1 MQHYWREA
9 PIMLRWMSMTNYKRL
24 SDLEREDVSRMLS
37 QGYSLRSI
45 ARSLDRNV
53 STISREIKLG
63 GCNKRTYRAVTAQNR
78 AKRNS
83 SKRKTG
89 KYKLND
95 NPSLWKYILKK
106 MKRKKWSPRQI
117 AEELEKDYPL
127 DMTMRISPEA
137 IYTYIYVLPRG
148 SLKKELTASLRQN
161 HKRRHKQARGVKMER
176 KIEDMLSIE
185 ERPKEVEDRIVP
197 GHWEGDL
204 IIGKN
209 NRSALGTLVERT
221 TRTTILIPVKNRE
234 AEIVAKAFAK
244 EVRKLPQQMKL
255 TMTYDQGREM
265 AQHKLFTRISGIK
278 VYFAHP
284 RSPWERGTNENTN
297 GLIRQF
303 FPKGTDFNKVSRYE
317 VKKVQDLL
325 NGRPRQALDFKKPYE
340 VFNQLINNAV
350 ALNSRN

>member
-1 MQHYWREA
+1 
-9 PIMLRWMSMTNYKRL
+9 MTNYKRL
-24 SDLEREDVSRMLS
+24 SDLEREEISRMLS
-37 QGYSLRSI
+37 QKCSFRSI
-45 ARSLDRNV
+45 AKVLNRNV
-53 STISREIKLG
+53 STVSREICAG
-63 GCNKRTYRAVTAQNR
+63 SGNKYIYRATRAQSR

-89 KYKLND
+89 KHRLND
-95 NPSLWKYILKK
+95 NPVLWAYIKK
-106 MKRKKWSPRQI
+106 KLRKKWSPRQI
-117 AEELEKDYPL
+117 AEELKIDYPE
-127 DMTMRISPEA
+127 DMTMHISPET

-148 SLKKELTASLRQN
+148 SLKKELTACLRQN
-161 HKRRHKQARGVKMER
+161 HKRRYKQSRGVKNTR

-185 ERPKEVEDRIVP
+185 ERPKEVEDRIIP

-221 TRTTILIPVKNRE
+221 TRTTILIQVKNRE
-234 AEIVAKAFAK
+234 AETVAKAFAK
-244 EVRKLPQQMKL
+244 EVKKLPKQMRL
-255 TMTYDQGREM
+255 SMTYDQGREM
-265 AQHKLFTRISGIK
+265 ARHKLFTDITGVK

-303 FPKGTDFNKVSRYE
+303 FPKGIDFNKITRYE

-325 NGRPRQALDFKKPYE
+325 NGRPRQTLNFRKPFE
-340 VFNQLINNAV
+340 VFNELINNNAV
-350 ALNSRN
+350 ALDSRN

>member
-1 MQHYWREA
+1 
-9 PIMLRWMSMTNYKRL
+9 MTNYKRL
-24 SDLEREDVSRMLS
+24 SDLEREDISRMLS
-37 QGYSLRSI
+37 QKCSFRSI
-45 ARSLDRNV
+45 AKILNRNV
-53 STISREIKLG
+53 STISREIGAG
-63 GCNKRTYRAVTAQNR
+63 GCNKYTYRAIKAQNR
-78 AKRNS
+78 ARRNS
-83 SKRKTG
+83 AKRKAG
-89 KYKLND
+89 KYRLSN
-95 NPSLWKYILKK
+95 NLSLWKYIRQKL
-106 MKRKKWSPRQI
+106 RKKWSPRQI

-127 DMTMRISPEA
+127 NMEMRISPEA

-148 SLKKELTASLRQN
+148 TLKKELLACLRQN
-161 HKRRHKQARGVKMER
+161 HKRRHKQSRGVRFER

-185 ERPKEVEDRIVP
+185 ERPKEVEDRIIP

-204 IIGKN
+204 IVGKN

-234 AEIVAKAFAK
+234 AETIAKAFAR
-244 EVRKLPQQMKL
+244 EVKKLPRQMKL
-255 TMTYDQGREM
+255 SMTYDQGREM
-265 AQHKLFTRISGIK
+265 ASHKLFTNITGIK

-303 FPKGTDFNKVSRYE
+303 FPKGTDFNKVSGYE

-325 NGRPRQALDFKKPYE
+325 NGRPRQALNFQKPYE

-350 ALNSRN
+350 ALNAGK

>member
-1 MQHYWREA
+1 
-9 PIMLRWMSMTNYKRL
+9 MTNYTRL
-24 SDLEREDVSRMLS
+24 SDLEREEISRLLS
-37 QGYSLRSI
+37 QKCSFHGI
-45 ARSLDRNV
+45 AKRLGRNI
-53 STISREIKLG
+53 STISREIKG
-63 GCNKRTYRAVTAQNR
+63 GSGNKYTYRAITAQNR
-78 AKRNS
+78 ARRNAT
-83 SKRKTG
+83 KRKSG

-95 NPSLWKYILKK
+95 NSKLWAYIRQKLK
-106 MKRKKWSPRQI
+106 KKWSPRQI
-117 AEELEKDYPL
+117 AEELKIDYPL
-127 DMTMRISPEA
+127 NMTMRISPEA

-148 SLKKELTASLRQN
+148 TLKKELTACLRQN
-161 HKRRHKQARGVKMER
+161 RKRRHKQSRGVKMER
-176 KIEDMLSIE
+176 NIEDMLSIE
-185 ERPKEVEDRIVP
+185 ERPKEVEDRIIP

-221 TRTTILIPVKNRE
+221 TRTTILIQVKNRE
-234 AEIVAKAFAK
+234 AETVAKAFAK
-244 EVRKLPQQMKL
+244 EAKKLPEQMKL
-255 TMTYDQGREM
+255 SMTYDQGREM
-265 AQHKLFTRISGIK
+265 ARHKLFTNITGIK

-325 NGRPRQALDFKKPYE
+325 NGRPRQALNFQKPYQ

-350 ALNSRN
+350 ALDSKN

>member
-1 MQHYWREA
+1 M
-9 PIMLRWMSMTNYKRL
+9 MLSWMAMINYKRL
-24 SDLEREDVSRMLS
+24 SDLEREDISRMLS
-37 QGYSLRSI
+37 QKCFIRGIVRTLNRC
-45 ARSLDRNV
+45 A
-53 STISREIKLG
+53 STISREINAG
-63 GCNKRTYRAVTAQNR
+63 SCNKYTYRAVKAQNR
-78 AKRNS
+78 ARRNS
-83 SKRKTG
+83 SKRKAG
-89 KYKLND
+89 RYKLDENRD
-95 NPSLWKYILKK
+95 LWQYILKK
-106 MKRKKWSPRQI
+106 LRKRWSPRQI

-127 DMTMRISPEA
+127 NMAMRISPEA

-148 SLKKELTASLRQN
+148 SLKKELTACLRQN
-161 HKRRHKQARGVKMER
+161 RKRRHKQSRGVKIKR

-185 ERPKEVEDRIVP
+185 ERPEEVKDRIVP

-221 TRTTILIPVKNRE
+221 TRTTILVPVKNKE
-234 AEIVAKAFAK
+234 AETVAKAFAK
-244 EVRKLPQQMKL
+244 EVNKLPRQMKL

-265 AQHKLFTRISGIK
+265 ARHKLFTGITGVK

-325 NGRPRQALDFKKPYE
+325 NGRPRQALDFRKPYE
-340 VFNQLINNAV
+340 VFNQLINDAV

>member
-1 MQHYWREA
+1 
-9 PIMLRWMSMTNYKRL
+9 MTNYKRL
-24 SDLEREDVSRMLS
+24 SDLERESISRMLS
-37 QGYSLRSI
+37 QNCSFQSI
-45 ARSLDRNV
+45 AKTLGRNV
-53 STISREIKLG
+53 STISREIRAG
-63 GCNKRTYRAVTAQNR
+63 GCNKYTYRATKAQRR

-83 SKRKTG
+83 AKRKTG
-89 KYKLND
+89 KHKLRSNQK
-95 NPSLWKYILKK
+95 LWKYIYKLLKK
-106 MKRKKWSPRQI
+106 RWSPRQI
-117 AEELEKDYPL
+117 AEELKKVYPK
-127 DMTMRISPEA
+127 DMTMHISPEA

-148 SLKKELTASLRQN
+148 SLKKELTSCLRQN
-161 HKRRHKQARGVKMER
+161 HKRRHKQSRGVKNSR

-185 ERPKEVEDRIVP
+185 ERPAEVENRIVP

-221 TRTTILIPVKNRE
+221 TRTTILIPVKSRDSFV
-234 AEIVAKAFAK
+234 VAKAFAK
-244 EVRKLPQQMKL
+244 EVLKLPKQMRL

-265 AQHKLFTRISGIK
+265 AQHKLFTNITGVK

-303 FPKGTDFNKVSRYE
+303 FPKGTDFKKVSRYQ

-325 NGRPRQALDFKKPYE
+325 NGRPRQALDFQKPYE
-340 VFNQLINNAV
+340 VFNKLISNPV